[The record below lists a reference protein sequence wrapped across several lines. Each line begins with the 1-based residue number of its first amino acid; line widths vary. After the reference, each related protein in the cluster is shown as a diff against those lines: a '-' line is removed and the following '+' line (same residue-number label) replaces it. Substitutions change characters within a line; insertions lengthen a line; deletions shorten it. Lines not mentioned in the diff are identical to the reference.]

1 MFLSTWPK
9 RARESL
15 VFAFGLVVFL
25 ELIKDLAKVL
35 PAPGPTVLYTLAA
48 VAQLY
53 FPLWWVGREGLD
65 GRAVGLDESR
75 WKQDL
80 RWALLFCAIT
90 FIPYA
95 IGHHF
100 WWTEVFHRRFEWALP
115 ERLPNLVLT
124 HFLGVALPEEVFY
137 RGFIQPRMAER
148 FTKRWNFLG
157 ASLGWEIPITSALF
171 ALGHFAGEYDPT
183 RLAPFFPGLVFG
195 FLRAKTGTVYG
206 AVAFHALSNIL
217 SECLYACYR

>member
-15 VFAFGLVVFL
+15 AFAFGLVVFL

-35 PAPGPTVLYTLAA
+35 PSPGPTILYTLAA
-48 VAQLY
+48 AVQLY
-53 FPLWWVGREGLD
+53 LPLWWVGREGLD
-65 GRAVGLDESR
+65 ARAVGLDESR
-75 WKQDL
+75 WRTDVK
-80 RWALLFCAIT
+80 WALLFALVT
-90 FIPYA
+90 FGPYA
-95 IGHHF
+95 VGHHL
-100 WWTEVFHRRFEWALP
+100 WWTEVFQRQFHPALP
-115 ERLPNLVLT
+115 EHLPNLVLT

-137 RGFIQPRMAER
+137 RGFVQPRLAER
-148 FTKRWNFLG
+148 FTKRITVFG
-157 ASLGWEIPITSALF
+157 ASLGWEIPIASAIF

-183 RLAPFFPGLVFG
+183 RLGPFFPGLLFG

-206 AVAFHALSNIL
+206 AVTYHALSNIL